1 MAAPP
6 VLEGAEKLTVALL
19 FPEVAVPMAGAPG
32 TVAGVTLLEAAEAL
46 PIPTLLVAVT
56 VKVYDVPFVSPL
68 TAMGLVAPVAVN
80 PPGLD
85 MTV

>member
-6 VLEGAEKLTVALL
+6 VLDGAVKLTVALL
-19 FPEVAVPMAGAPG
+19 FPAVAVPVVGAPG
-32 TVAGVTLLEAAEAL
+32 IVAGVTLLEAAEAL
-46 PIPTLLVAVT
+46 PVPTLLVAVT

>member
-6 VLEGAEKLTVALL
+6 VLDGAVKLTVALL
-19 FPEVAVPMAGAPG
+19 FPEVAVPIAGAPG
-32 TVAGVTLLEAAEAL
+32 TEAGVTLLEAAEAL